1 MAEKNGTSSS
11 GTNDLYLN
19 AAIGFL
25 SVLLIVLIAALFTR
39 LIYPRIFNERAE
51 LQSKLISEIIQ
62 IEVLNGCGVSGIA
75 NAYTGLL
82 RENGFD
88 VVETGNFETFDLK
101 ETIIISRSGVM
112 DNAYRVA
119 NALGVSKE
127 NVIQESSPDFYL
139 DVSVIIGQD
148 FEKLNTD
155 TD

>member
-1 MAEKNGTSSS
+1 MAETNGTSSS
-11 GTNDLYLN
+11 GTNELFLN

-25 SVLLIVLIAALFTR
+25 SVLLIVLVAALFTR

-51 LQSKLISEIIQ
+51 LQSELISEIIQ
-62 IEVLNGCGVSGIA
+62 IEVLNGCGISGVA

-82 RENGFD
+82 RKNGFD

-119 NALGVSKE
+119 NALGVSRQ
-127 NVIQESSPDFYL
+127 NVIRESSPDFYL
-139 DVSVIIGQD
+139 DVSVIIGHD

-155 TD
+155 

>member
-1 MAEKNGTSSS
+1 MAE
-11 GTNDLYLN
+11 TNSKKETDTNELYLN

-25 SVLLIVLIAALFTR
+25 SVLLILLIAALFTR
-39 LIYPRIFNERAE
+39 IIYPRIFNERVE
-51 LQSKLISEIIQ
+51 LQSELISEIIQ

-82 RENGFD
+82 RSNGFD
-88 VVETGNFETFDLK
+88 VVETGNFETFDLQ

-119 NALGVSKE
+119 NALGVSE
-127 NVIQESSPDFYL
+127 QNVIQESSPDFYL
-139 DVSVIIGQD
+139 DVSVIIGHD

-155 TD
+155 